1 MAQTNYTPI
10 QLYYSTTAA
19 AVPIAGNLANGELA
33 INITDGKI
41 YYKNNSGVVTLF
53 GSSSNVSTVSF
64 GTTGLTPSTATG
76 GAITVAGT
84 LITSNGGTGLSSFAS
99 GDLMYYSSGTAMS
112 KLTIGTA
119 GQILTVNSGATAPQ
133 WSTLTGVAVTTF
145 SAGTTGFT
153 PSTATSGAIT
163 LAGTLATTNGGTGL
177 TSFTANGVVYASST
191 SALTTGSA
199 LTYDGTTLQQSI
211 AGLYPLISVA
221 SSGNNA
227 ILGFRINNTGTN
239 GIDWRME
246 EGRSAVGE
254 FNITNIT
261 QSNAVVFKIN
271 TTGNASTFAS
281 SLLANQ
287 FIPTSASIPAN
298 GMYLPAT
305 NTLGFATNSTIRV
318 TLDADGDLGV
328 GTITPTSLLQTA
340 GTSSKSA
347 FKTPNI
353 AEVDTISATAATGT
367 INYDITT
374 QSVLYYTSNASANW
388 TVNFRGSSG
397 TTLNSV
403 MQTGESIS
411 ATFLVTQGSTAYYN
425 SAVTIDGTS
434 VTPKWQGGTAPTSG
448 NASSVDCYTYVI
460 QKTGSATYAVLAS
473 QTKFA

>member
-10 QLYYSTTAA
+10 QLYYSTTAS
-19 AVPIAGNLANGELA
+19 AVPLAANLASGELA
-33 INITDGKI
+33 INITDGKL

-53 GSSSNVSTVSF
+53 GSSGDLTSITF
-64 GTTGLTPSTATG
+64 GSTGLTPSTATG
-76 GAITVAGT
+76 GAVTVAGT
-84 LITSNGGTGLSSFAS
+84 LVTANGGTGLSSFAS
-99 GDLMYYSSGTAMS
+99 GDLMYYTSGTAMS

-119 GQILTVNSGATAPQ
+119 GQILTVNSGGTAPQ

-145 SAGTTGFT
+145 SAGSTGFT

-177 TSFTANGVVYASST
+177 TSFTSGGAVYATSTSALTTGTLPTTAGGTGLTSFTSGGVVYASST

-199 LTYDGTTLQQSI
+199 LTFNGTSTLTI
-211 AGLYPLISVA
+211 
-221 SSGNNA
+221 SSGNAGIFSTGNLYLDGSGGGSVYLRVSGYGPS
-227 ILGFRINNTGTN
+227 IQVSPTSEPIFSVSTIEGMRLTSTGLG
-239 GIDWRME
+239 
-246 EGRSAVGE
+246 V
-254 FNITNIT
+254 
-261 QSNAVVFKIN
+261 N
-271 TTGNASTFAS
+271 TTS
-281 SLLANQ
+281 
-287 FIPTSASIPAN
+287 PTS
-298 GMYLPAT
+298 G
-305 NTLGFATNSTIRV
+305 
-318 TLDADGDLGV
+318 
-328 GTITPTSLLQTA
+328 LQTA
-340 GTSSKSA
+340 GSSSKTA

-367 INYDITT
+367 INFDITT

-388 TVNFRGSSG
+388 TLNFRGSSG
-397 TTLNSV
+397 TSLNTL

-411 ATFLVTQGSTAYYN
+411 ATFLVTQGATAYYN